1 LGSAR
6 PALISLLSFSMIG
19 KIAGEE
25 IRMKLTAPDARFAR
39 EQRIKQ
45 AALKLENVKNVS
57 KFMGANRGQGDLWV
71 LRACKYLF
79 QKPGPEQYRTVGFR
93 EPQRGRRKGVGR
105 VAVVVEYEARQDV
118 ERFGDT
124 RQVLR
129 EGKVKRL
136 VAGAH

>member
-1 LGSAR
+1 
-6 PALISLLSFSMIG
+6 MIG

-57 KFMGANRGQGDLWV
+57 KFMGANRGQGDLRV

-79 QKPGPEQYRTVGFR
+79 QKPGPPNVALGAKIRIAAGRPICFDDSIESDSSVQEITKPAYLGNVYR
-93 EPQRGRRKGVGR
+93 K
-105 VAVVVEYEARQDV
+105 VAVRYVFMAED
-118 ERFGDT
+118 
-124 RQVLR
+124 L
-129 EGKVKRL
+129 
-136 VAGAH
+136 